1 MKKLAVMLV
10 VAGLLLPVAG
20 LGAQGEEDCL
30 LDASR
35 SLKDSDLSGADWFAA
50 VDEARSACMET
61 AAAPSPTPT
70 PDRGPAGQPL
80 VEADRFNVT
89 TNSNINLRAGPGT
102 DYDVAG
108 QTRPGEVM
116 RVTAT
121 GEDEQGR
128 LWYLVDGAH
137 WLAGWLTRRA
147 PDEILSPGE
156 ILYQGPHPD
165 CFLIITTLRDSRR
178 WLTISISGENRD
190 GVTFDVTL
198 PGSDSPL
205 PVWRQRLNN
214 FIDTG
219 DVYVAQEYRNIWWPT
234 GLYTFTFT
242 YDGVT
247 KVYGWEIG
255 DGRQD
260 IGAYCE
266 DGAAS
271 MVPTPSL

>member
-20 LGAQGEEDCL
+20 LGAQGAEDCL
-30 LDASR
+30 VDASR

-50 VDEARSACMET
+50 VDEARSECMAT
-61 AAAPSPTPT
+61 AAAPAPTPT

-80 VEADRFNVT
+80 VEQDRFNVT

-121 GEDEQGR
+121 GEDQQGR
-128 LWYLVDGAH
+128 LWYLVDEMH

-147 PDEILSPGE
+147 PDEILPPGDGFYE
-156 ILYQGPHPD
+156 GPHPD
-165 CFLIITTLRDSRR
+165 CFLVIESRRDSRR
-178 WLTISISGENRD
+178 HLDIIISGENQGR
-190 GVTFDVTL
+190 VTFDVTL

-205 PVWRQRLNN
+205 PVWRQRLAK
-214 FIDTG
+214 FIDADEG
-219 DVYVAQEYRNIWWPT
+219 YLAQEYRNIWWPE

-247 KVYGWEIG
+247 KAYGWEIG
-255 DGRQD
+255 DGRQTVRVQ
-260 IGAYCE
+260 C
-266 DGAAS
+266 
-271 MVPTPSL
+271 